1 MNSRKLADP
10 ARTRISKAGGKGS
23 GACSNTDSGSVYNL
37 VDQRMCQT
45 AELDAELVRN
55 ALKAIGLPEIG
66 TVWIGPY
73 EQLHGAGYALLA
85 AIRHGVHR
93 RDLSNYHVRVR
104 ARIVQTIL
112 EHDAEGK
119 ATDEFAFDN
128 AIAGFYFNAAI
139 QRIVWASERLIKTF
153 ISVPCICGR
162 KPEQNADARKF
173 PKLLKG
179 AKLRRDH
186 LISEDKRTFPELSAL
201 LNQFPDEEHKR
212 ESPYDP
218 QKALAMLRYD
228 VNNRKHAVYD
238 SLARDR
244 KSASGGCDFAPTY
257 WSDAPQDCQMHLAC
271 KSFDLV
277 CRAYDELRDWQPNMQ
292 TGSPCGSQPPLTDR

>member
-1 MNSRKLADP
+1 
-10 ARTRISKAGGKGS
+10 
-23 GACSNTDSGSVYNL
+23 
-37 VDQRMCQT
+37 MCQT
-45 AELDAELVRN
+45 ADSDVEIVRN
-55 ALKAIGLPEIG
+55 ALKAISLPEVG

-73 EQLHGAGYALLA
+73 EQLHGAGFALLA
-85 AIRHGVHR
+85 ATRHGVHR
-93 RDLSNYHVRVR
+93 RDLSNYHFRVR
-104 ARIVQTIL
+104 TRVVQTIL
-112 EHDAEGK
+112 EHDMLGK
-119 ATDEFAFDN
+119 VTDEFVFDN

-162 KPEQNADARKF
+162 KREQNADARIF
-173 PKLLKG
+173 PKLLKD

-201 LNQFPDEEHKR
+201 LNQFPDKEHKR

-228 VNNRKHAVYD
+228 VNNRKHAVYGA
-238 SLARDR
+238 LARDR
-244 KSASGGCDFAPTY
+244 KSATGGCNVIPGY

-271 KSFDLV
+271 NSFDGV
-277 CRAYDELRDWQPNMQ
+277 CRAYNELRDWQPNVQ
-292 TGSPCGSQPPLTDR
+292 A